1 MCASLVIQ
9 EHEIE
14 DKKKSSYASTIEVS
28 TDKYQIP
35 RNRPKFI
42 YHKVSALSANTFPSE
57 SIFER
62 NDAKHTSRM
71 MSMSNDRSN
80 TMVEKVK
87 DVISNT
93 YYPHKIDLAIKTGK
107 EGHKS
112 VDNIKVS
119 FRYTK

>member
-1 MCASLVIQ
+1 
-9 EHEIE
+9 
-14 DKKKSSYASTIEVS
+14 
-28 TDKYQIP
+28 
-35 RNRPKFI
+35 
-42 YHKVSALSANTFPSE
+42 
-57 SIFER
+57 
-62 NDAKHTSRM
+62 M

-93 YYPHKIDLAIKTGK
+93 YNPHKIDLAIKTGK